1 MKAQTPIVDIKL
13 LTTSKD
19 VGLRRLRNFVA
30 PLGGTS
36 QIFHAYEDVLKHLQT
51 AAKPRTQN
59 IVIHDHTVVLT
70 TTELQQ
76 LQLLCRVFT
85 LKSQATKNTPAA
97 TPQSAD
103 LLSEA
108 YAECSLNAFFE
119 SPVVRRS
126 MAQLVL
132 WPPKFE
138 AGALLGWG
146 HASQTWKAQSKSG
159 LSEASVAFTR
169 GLCLSGE
176 GRRLVEVFSHH
187 LQTRL
192 PSLQVEVNEVTF
204 GSDGMLVMVS
214 ADCQVKPGHDLELAT
229 IVDDLR
235 QHQLPINI
243 IHHKAADRFEII
255 GLYYPFSAPSQN
267 GGSVILVFN
276 RQREQGQTVP
286 AAIPVAS

>member
-19 VGLRRLRNFVA
+19 VSLRRLRNFVA

-36 QIFHAYEDVLKHLQT
+36 QIFHAYEDVLKYLQT
-51 AAKPRTQN
+51 VPKPRTQN
-59 IVIHDHTVVLT
+59 IIIHDHTVVLT
-70 TTELQQ
+70 DSELQQ

-85 LKSQATKNTPAA
+85 LKPEATKNTPAA
-97 TPQSAD
+97 TPPSTD
-103 LLSEA
+103 LLSET
-108 YAECSLNAFFE
+108 YAECSLNTFFE
-119 SPVVRRS
+119 SPVIRRS

-132 WPPKFE
+132 WPPMFD

-146 HASQTWKAQSKSG
+146 HSTQTWQAQSKSR
-159 LSEASVAFTR
+159 LSEASIAFTR

-243 IHHKAADRFEII
+243 INHKAADRIEII
-255 GLYYPFSAPSQN
+255 GLYYPFFAPPQK
-267 GGSVILVFN
+267 GEGVILVFN
-276 RQREQGQTVP
+276 RQPQQSQIVP
-286 AAIPVAS
+286 APMPVAS

>member
-36 QIFHAYEDVLKHLQT
+36 QIFHAYEDVLKQLQT
-51 AAKPRTQN
+51 ATKSRTQN
-59 IVIHDHTVVLT
+59 IIIHDHTVALT
-70 TTELQQ
+70 QSELQT
-76 LQLLCRVFT
+76 LQLLSRVFT
-85 LKSQATKNTPAA
+85 LKPPVTKMPPAA
-97 TPQSAD
+97 TPPGAE
-103 LLSEA
+103 LLSEM
-108 YAECSLNAFFE
+108 YAECSLSGFFE
-119 SPVVRRS
+119 SPVLRRS

-132 WPPKFE
+132 WPPRFD

-146 HASQTWKAQSKSG
+146 HATQTWKAQSKSG
-159 LSEASVAFTR
+159 LSQASIAFSR

-176 GRRLVEVFSHH
+176 GRRLVEVFTHH

-192 PSLQVEVNEVTF
+192 PSRQVEVNEVTF

-214 ADCQVKPGHDLELAT
+214 ADCQVNPGHDLELGT

-243 IHHKAADRFEII
+243 VNHKASNRFEII
-255 GLYYPFSAPSQN
+255 GLYYPFSAPSQSA
-267 GGSVILVFN
+267 GGVILVFN
-276 RQREQGQTVP
+276 RHLEQSQIVP
-286 AAIPVAS
+286 TPIPVAS

>member
-36 QIFHAYEDVLKHLQT
+36 QIFHAFEDVLRHLQT
-51 AAKPRTQN
+51 ATRPRIQS
-59 IVIHDHTVVLT
+59 IIIHDHTVALT
-70 TTELQQ
+70 NAELMK
-76 LQLLCRVFT
+76 LQRLSRVFT
-85 LKSQATKNTPAA
+85 LQPQMTKDTQAVASP
-97 TPQSAD
+97 SAD
-103 LLSEA
+103 LLSEMH
-108 YAECSLNAFFE
+108 AECSLIGFFE
-119 SPVVRRS
+119 SPVLRRS

-132 WPPKFE
+132 WPPKFN

-146 HASQTWKAQSKSG
+146 HATQIWKAQSKSG
-159 LSEASVAFTR
+159 LSEASIAFTR
-169 GLCLSGE
+169 GLSLSGE
-176 GRRLVEVFSHH
+176 GRRLVEVFTHH

-192 PSLQVEVNEVTF
+192 PNLQAEVNEVTF

-214 ADCQVKPGHDLELAT
+214 ADCQVKPGHGLELDK

-243 IHHKAADRFEII
+243 VNHKAADRFEII
-255 GLYYPFSAPSQN
+255 GLYYPFSAPSKS
-267 GGSVILVFN
+267 GGGVILVFN
-276 RQREQGQTVP
+276 RQQEQSQIVP
-286 AAIPVAS
+286 APMPVAS

>member
-19 VGLRRLRNFVA
+19 VSLRRLRNFVA

-36 QIFHAYEDVLKHLQT
+36 QIFHAYEDVLKYLQT
-51 AAKPRTQN
+51 VPKPRTQN
-59 IVIHDHTVVLT
+59 IIIHDHTVVLT
-70 TTELQQ
+70 DSELQQ

-85 LKSQATKNTPAA
+85 LKPEATKNTPAA
-97 TPQSAD
+97 TPPSTD
-103 LLSEA
+103 LLSET
-108 YAECSLNAFFE
+108 YAECSLNTFFE
-119 SPVVRRS
+119 SPVIRRS

-132 WPPKFE
+132 WPPMFD

-146 HASQTWKAQSKSG
+146 HATHTWQAQSKSR
-159 LSEASVAFTR
+159 LSEASIAFTR

-243 IHHKAADRFEII
+243 INHKAADRIEII
-255 GLYYPFSAPSQN
+255 GLYYPFSAPPQK
-267 GGSVILVFN
+267 GEGVILVFN
-276 RQREQGQTVP
+276 RQPQQSQIVP
-286 AAIPVAS
+286 APMPVAS